1 MIHSPDSLS
10 IGVARI
16 RRACKSAHT
25 HQEGDRGGR
34 EREEEERKKG
44 KMAVRTGVLKAV
56 LGLMAICLAA
66 YIVGPP
72 LYWHLMEGLASASA
86 SCPSCNCECDAMPL
100 LSIPQGI
107 SVRLNVFA
115 RSVSIFLFEVFICR
129 FDNLGF
135 GFPSLDA
142 FMGDYLFAARVC
154 FLVD

>member
-1 MIHSPDSLS
+1 
-10 IGVARI
+10 
-16 RRACKSAHT
+16 
-25 HQEGDRGGR
+25 
-34 EREEEERKKG
+34 
-44 KMAVRTGVLKAV
+44 MAVRTGVLKAV

-107 SVRLNVFA
+107 NARLNVYA

-129 FDNLGF
+129 FDHLGF
-135 GFPSLDA
+135 GFLALDA
-142 FMGDYLFAARVC
+142 FMGDCLFAARVC